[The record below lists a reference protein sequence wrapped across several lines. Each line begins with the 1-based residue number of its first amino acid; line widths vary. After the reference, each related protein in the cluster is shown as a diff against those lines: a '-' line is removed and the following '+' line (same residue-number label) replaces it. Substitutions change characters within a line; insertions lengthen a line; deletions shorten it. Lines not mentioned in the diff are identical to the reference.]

1 MSKAVADI
9 KTMFDFKGDAIVR
22 EDAKSF
28 FAEADDSSRVPY
40 VRMNLPSIRL
50 MKSKRSMRNDS
61 SNYIFSFC
69 PPFN

>member
-40 VRMNLPSIRL
+40 VRMNLL
-50 MKSKRSMRNDS
+50 QL
-61 SNYIFSFC
+61 
-69 PPFN
+69 